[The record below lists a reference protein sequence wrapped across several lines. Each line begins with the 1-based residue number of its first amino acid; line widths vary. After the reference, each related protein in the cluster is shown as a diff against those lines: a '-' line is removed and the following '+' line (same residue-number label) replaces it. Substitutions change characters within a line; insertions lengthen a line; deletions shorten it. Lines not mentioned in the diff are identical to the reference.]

1 MKHYNSRK
9 YPFKNI
15 GCVKYVECLTEC
27 FFRVVHLECH
37 TFANSLGIWGHQS
50 TTENSV
56 YAANVLYINSNV
68 TLSVC

>member
-1 MKHYNSRK
+1 MKHYNSWK

-15 GCVKYVECLTEC
+15 GCVKYVKNWM
-27 FFRVVHLECH
+27 FRVVHLECH
-37 TFANSLGIWGHQS
+37 TFANSLGIKGHQS